1 MQPGLVLQP
10 PAAKDGPPIYARSGG
25 GDVVDSGLYA
35 TRILIVEDEVMI
47 AWMLESIL
55 EDLGFANIEMA
66 ATGAQA
72 RAAAARARPGL
83 ILSDINLGA
92 GPDGIDTAIEIARSG
107 PVPVIFV
114 TAYADEAT
122 RARINREMPSAS
134 LLRKPL
140 QTELVGQTVLAA
152 LEAKARH

>member
-1 MQPGLVLQP
+1 MQAGLVFQP
-10 PAAKDGPPIYARSGG
+10 PAADGGPPIDPRSGG
-25 GDVVDSGLYA
+25 DAVDRGLHA

-55 EDLGFANIEMA
+55 EDLGFADIEMA

-72 RAAAARARPGL
+72 RAAAARGRPGL
-83 ILSDINLGA
+83 ILSDVNLGG
-92 GPDGIDTAIEIARSG
+92 GPDGIDTAIEIARSDA
-107 PVPVIFV
+107 VPVIFV
-114 TAYADEAT
+114 TAYADQAI
-122 RARINREMPSAS
+122 RARIDRELPGAR

-140 QTELVGQTVLAA
+140 QTELVGQAVLAA